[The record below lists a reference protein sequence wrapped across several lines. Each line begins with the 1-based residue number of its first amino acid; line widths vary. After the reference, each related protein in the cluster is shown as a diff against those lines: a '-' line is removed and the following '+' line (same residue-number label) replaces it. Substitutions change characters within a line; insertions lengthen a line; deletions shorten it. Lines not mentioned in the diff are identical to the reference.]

1 MLHVLQIFAYLKS
14 HLNSRLVLDLVTKDW
29 LDREWMSVDWLEF
42 YLDAMETLPLNA
54 LEPQGVLI
62 QMNVF
67 MDAAH
72 VTNLV
77 TRHSIMGILIFL
89 IGALVKWY
97 YKCQNTIESSTFG
110 LEFVVVKITV
120 EMVEG
125 LRYKLHMMGILL
137 DGLANG
143 FCNNNSVVTNAS
155 NPALMLK
162 KKHNSTM
169 YHKVR
174 ESTAAGTI
182 RFTYEPGKLNLADML
197 TKILPAKKLKECVQ
211 CCLF

>member
-14 HLNSRLVLDLVTKDW
+14 HLNSMLVLDPVMKDW
-29 LDREWMSVDWLEF
+29 SDREWMSMDWLEF
-42 YLDAMETLPLNA
+42 YPDAMEMLLLNVPE
-54 LEPQGVLI
+54 LWGVPM

-67 MDAAH
+67 MDVAH
-72 VTNLV
+72 ATDLV
-77 TRHSIMGILIFL
+77 MRHSIMGILIFL
-89 IGALVKWY
+89 MGAPIKWY
-97 YKCQNTIESSTFG
+97 SKHQNMIESSTFG
-110 LEFVVVKITV
+110 LEFVVAKITV
-120 EMVEG
+120 EMVKG
-125 LRYKLHMMGILL
+125 LCYKLCIMGIPL
-137 DGLANG
+137 DGLVNG
-143 FCNNNSVVTNAS
+143 FCNNNSVIMNVL
-155 NPALMLK
+155 NPASMLK
-162 KKHNSTM
+162 KKHNSIM